1 MKKVLEPKK
10 RQNLQALSGA
20 PLPLD
25 DIHYLW
31 PMVQRHF
38 VRTGDYL
45 WLEGEPNGRW
55 GMVARGQIKVLK
67 ETEYPGHPVVLGVFG
82 PGSLIF
88 DSSFDPGRSRD
99 TTAVAMEDVEIL
111 YLSEQ
116 QFEKILTDR
125 PGLGHRLYRFILSSM
140 TEQLRHANRRLAAIF

>member
-1 MKKVLEPKK
+1 MHKMLEPNK
-10 RQNLQALSGA
+10 RQDLQALSGA

-25 DIHYLW
+25 DIHYLG

-38 VRTGDYL
+38 ARTGDCL
-45 WLEGEPNGRW
+45 WLEGKRDGRW
-55 GMVARGQIKVLK
+55 GMIVRGQVKVLK

-88 DSSFDPGRSRD
+88 DSSFEPGRPKD

-111 YLSEQ
+111 YLPEQ
-116 QFEKILTDR
+116 HFEKILSDR
-125 PGLGHRLYRFILSSM
+125 PGLGHRLYKFILFSM
-140 TEQLRHANRRLAAIF
+140 TEQLRHANRRLATIF